1 MMEKIAQSAV
11 KFYRI
16 YVASIHL
23 ELTESDIREVFEAFG
38 PIVSIQL
45 PADLD
50 VCVASAMS

>member
-1 MMEKIAQSAV
+1 MEKIAQSAV